1 MKEGASWHTLAA
13 ALLPAFDPFFPM
25 PSHSAAS
32 AGPVTPAGTLSAPRP
47 ASGPPPAP
55 PSGAAPGAHAGNA
68 PKPPGR
74 HGRAPTLSMA
84 AWRQFLEV
92 ALPYW
97 RGDRKKTAWAL
108 MAVLIALMLLETQLA
123 VLLIDKSGEMTS
135 ALAAR
140 DSDRFW
146 DAVQL
151 CLLVLAFA
159 VPVYVFYYY
168 VRDAF
173 SNHWRRWLTHRFLD
187 GYLGGRRYYELGYGS
202 GIDNPDQRISE
213 DINSFTGRSVHF
225 MLILLGSLMQLVAF
239 SAVLWSISRV
249 LVAFLAV
256 YAVLGTFVALYVF
269 GAPLIKLNFW
279 QLRREADFRF
289 GLMRL
294 RENAESIAF
303 YRGEAQER
311 AQIDLRFEDV
321 FTNYARMIKKQ
332 RSLNLFQRSFS
343 QLTVVLPSVILANS
357 VLTGELEV
365 GRAIQAAGAFA
376 AVLGAVALIVDN
388 FESLSRFVAGIDR
401 LHALSKLVL
410 GPDGMPVQARTGRA
424 AGKSRHA
431 PSVPSRPPA
440 KPAPGSAAGT
450 GAMASS
456 LAAGLPGAAAVHTGT
471 PPGMAAPAKPTTQIA
486 LREGTRL
493 CMEGVTLYTPQFG
506 RLLVRDLSLALEPG
520 EALLITGPSG
530 CGKSSLLRA
539 IAGLWRSGA
548 GTIEH
553 PPHARMFFLP
563 QRPYMQHESLRSQI
577 IYPSRSTTLDDAALA
592 QLLDQVQLSTLLER
606 VGGLDAV
613 EDWEKLLSVGE
624 QQRLAFARVLVHR
637 PAMVILDEA
646 TSALDSANE
655 AALYQRLRASG
666 ATLVSIAHRSAV
678 LAHHT
683 HVLQLHGGGGWQLHA
698 AEGFDFNAAQEAAPL
713 QGSTGEVTA

>member
-1 MKEGASWHTLAA
+1 
-13 ALLPAFDPFFPM
+13 
-25 PSHSAAS
+25 
-32 AGPVTPAGTLSAPRP
+32 
-47 ASGPPPAP
+47 
-55 PSGAAPGAHAGNA
+55 
-68 PKPPGR
+68 
-74 HGRAPTLSMA
+74 MA

-146 DAVQL
+146 NAVQL

-321 FTNYARMIKKQ
+321 FTNYARLIKKQ

-343 QLTVVLPSVILANS
+343 QLTVVLPSVILASS
-357 VLTGELEV
+357 VLNGELEV

-424 AGKSRHA
+424 AGKARHA
-431 PSVPSRPPA
+431 PSA
-440 KPAPGSAAGT
+440 PAPATPEPGGTAGP
-450 GAMASS
+450 GAMASP
-456 LAAGLPGAAAVHTGT
+456 LAAGLPGAAAVDTGI
-471 PPGMAAPAKPTTQIA
+471 PPGMAAPTVPDKPAQPAKPTKPTTQIA

-506 RLLVRDLSLALEPG
+506 RLLVRDLRLALEPG

-563 QRPYMQHESLRSQI
+563 QRPYMQRESLRSQI
-577 IYPSRSTTLDDAALA
+577 IYPSRSTQLDDAALA

-655 AALYQRLRASG
+655 AALYQRLRESG

-683 HVLQLHGGGGWQLHA
+683 HVLQLHGGGSWQLHA
-698 AEGFDFNAAQEAAPL
+698 AEGFDFNAAQEAAPP
-713 QGSTGEVTA
+713 QGSAGEGMA